1 MPKERAPVADLRLFK
16 LYKEESAALAGLG
29 MEPPTFAD
37 WLREYQGQ
45 LEEPPIKDK
54 KRIKKMRP
62 EP

>member
-1 MPKERAPVADLRLFK
+1 LFK
-16 LYKEESAALAGLG
+16 LYKDESAALAGLG
-29 MEPPTFAD
+29 MEPPSFAD
-37 WLREYQGQ
+37 WLKEFQGQ